1 MSAEEDGILG
11 NLPRSRPGRRSA
23 RRETPSTAAGPPP
36 SSRRSPDPEPPPTGD
51 ALGGALRAAGQLT
64 EAGLKAASKLA
75 GGALGRLPRR

>member
-23 RRETPSTAAGPPP
+23 RRETPSAAAGQPP
-36 SSRRSPDPEPPPTGD
+36 SSPRSPDPEPTGD

-64 EAGLKAASKLA
+64 EAGLKVASKLA